1 MTEYFDGF
9 AVFSCEP
16 HGFDKEQVGRYLAM
30 RQQQYKK
37 VFDENIRLRKKVKAL
52 KDKLNEKDNAVSQNQ
67 TGN

>member
-1 MTEYFDGF
+1 MTEFDGF
-9 AVFSCEP
+9 VIFSCEP
-16 HGFDKEQVGRYLAM
+16 YGFDKEQVGQHLAM

-67 TGN
+67 T